1 MHYHGNGE
9 LSIVDSYIYAN
20 NNKKIM
26 YCYVYK
32 AVMVKRRGHN
42 ATLCVRYIVNILVM
56 KHNKNTQYSAL
67 LFLGQPP
74 LTRVAINYLS

>member
-20 NNKKIM
+20 NNKKIII
-26 YCYVYK
+26 VTSHGNNDKEK
-32 AVMVKRRGHN
+32 ASQRNFVR
-42 ATLCVRYIVNILVM
+42 TLCCQHSGDET
-56 KHNKNTQYSAL
+56 KQNTQYSVR

-74 LTRVAINYLS
+74 Y